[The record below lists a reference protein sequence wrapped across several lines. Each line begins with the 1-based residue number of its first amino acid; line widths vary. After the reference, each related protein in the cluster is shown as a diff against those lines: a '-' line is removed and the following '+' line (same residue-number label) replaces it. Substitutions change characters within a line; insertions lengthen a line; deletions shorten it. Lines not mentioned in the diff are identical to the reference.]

1 MLQNLKEFF
10 AEAKSEF
17 KKISWPSREEARGS
31 TAVVLITVVFLVAL
45 FAVYDLSVTHLLK
58 LVIK

>member
-17 KKISWPSREEARGS
+17 KKISWPSREEAQGS
-31 TAVVLITVVFLVAL
+31 TTVVLITVAFLVIL
-45 FAVYDLSVTHLLK
+45 FAVYDLSITKALGLL
-58 LVIK
+58 IK